1 MGGDVVSRIRQRFR
15 YVFKPT
21 IFLACRFRPDNLSVT
36 LSAPCVFGNAL
47 LVSPFCRNALLLC
60 VRAGVAQLVEH
71 LICNQRVGGS
81 SPFAGSIRHLK
92 TYCRGGRVVN
102 GTGL

>member
-1 MGGDVVSRIRQRFR
+1 YPIGHRFR
-15 YVFKPT
+15 SAFKSAAV
-21 IFLACRFRPDNLSVT
+21 LACRFPSDNLRVT
-36 LSAPCVFGNAL
+36 LSAPCVFGDPL
-47 LVSPFCRNALLLC
+47 VVSPFCRNALLLC